1 MFVFLYQHWYCKH
14 YDVRPKNYSGFID
27 VPYIS
32 AYTTRVVRI
41 SFHHKLGEHRL
52 ERLQQ
57 KRAEKKVLRI
67 ILVDSLALLVGIVVP
82 VLLVDNLVSL

>member
-1 MFVFLYQHWYCKH
+1 M
-14 YDVRPKNYSGFID
+14 RPKIYSGFID

-41 SFHHKLGEHRL
+41 SFHHKLGDIGLKDYSRNAQ
-52 ERLQQ
+52 R
-57 KRAEKKVLRI
+57 KKVLRI
-67 ILVDSLALLVGIVVP
+67 LLVDSLALLVGIVVP